1 MTLTINHNLMASSAA
16 RSLSEHYGSLGV
28 STRRLSSGL
37 RVGTAADDAAGLAVR
52 ELMRSDIASNQQGL
66 RNVNDAISMIQV
78 ADGALSVIDE
88 KLIRMKELATQAATG
103 TYNANQRLII
113 NDEFQAM
120 KREIQ
125 RISEATDFNGIKVI
139 NDDVLKFE
147 IDPQQVNASGFG
159 DAANT
164 EGSLITYKGKLYAT
178 DQRSRVYRYDDG
190 TWNRISAG
198 TDNRLS
204 NNGTYSGLRIVD
216 DKLTVNV
223 QDSVD
228 GAKVF
233 QMDNNGNFAQ
243 IIADGIDGN
252 SDNYRAVLEEFSGE
266 KFVTV
271 NNATN
276 GASLFSYENG
286 QLNPI
291 AEDGF
296 GDANNISLNVTNY
309 NGRIFVGSNN
319 ATGAIFKEYD
329 RLTETWE
336 DISLDG
342 INANDRNIN
351 FTEVDGKLYVTT
363 RNTVEGSK
371 VYELN
376 EFGWKTI
383 TLDGFGDPN
392 NSYAKVFNAAGKQ
405 VVSVRNDADG
415 ASLYSL
421 EKTGTKLLESGG
433 LGDTNNRIIDNITTN
448 GTEVFA
454 STYNP
459 VSGMQIL
466 KIGDV
471 ESNGPLIHF
480 GAGNDAAEDYYRITS
495 GDAGISESGL
505 GIGNLNVA
513 SQTAAQYSLSYLD
526 TAIIKKDQIRAN
538 LGATQNRLE
547 NTATNISIQ
556 AENLQ
561 AAESRISDVD
571 VATEMTEFT
580 REQILTQA
588 ATAMLAQ
595 ANSLQRTIL
604 KLIEG

>member
-16 RSLSEHYGSLGV
+16 RSLSKHYGSLGV

-147 IDPQQVNASGFG
+147 MDPQQINTSGFSVGRSESDLIEFNGNLYASDNASR
-159 DAANT
+159 
-164 EGSLITYKGKLYAT
+164 I
-178 DQRSRVYRYDDG
+178 YRYDGG
-190 TWNRISAG
+190 TTWTRISSGA
-198 TDNRLS
+198 DNRLS
-204 NNGTYSGLRIVD
+204 PNGATTGFEISDGKLLIHVSDFTSG
-216 DKLTVNV
+216 
-223 QDSVD
+223 
-228 GAKVF
+228 GKVF
-233 QMDNNGNFAQ
+233 QMNEDESFTQ
-243 IIADGIDGN
+243 LYQDGIDGN
-252 SDNYRAVLEEFSGE
+252 TNNGGAWTATFSG
-266 KFVTV
+266 V
-271 NNATN
+271 NYITARNDAE
-276 GASLFSYENG
+276 GASLFRSNGENIEELVTG
-286 QLNPI
+286 GMGDVDNYLFKTTNHNGELYLGSWNDIDGSFLKKYDEINDTWTDLNL
-291 AEDGF
+291 DGF
-296 GDANNISLNVTNY
+296 
-309 NGRIFVGSNN
+309 
-319 ATGAIFKEYD
+319 
-329 RLTETWE
+329 
-336 DISLDG
+336 
-342 INANDRNIN
+342 NANDRRVRFSEI
-351 FTEVDGKLYVTT
+351 DGNLYVTT
-363 RNTVEGSK
+363 RNTAEGCK
-371 VYELN
+371 VWELN

-383 TLDGFGDPN
+383 TLDGFGNSNNSEAEVFNIAGDTIVSTRNDTTGGQVIRLEDGETEVLTDDGFGNPN
-392 NSYAKVFNAAGKQ
+392 NYFMMYSQLGSDGGVYMSAYNTT
-405 VVSVRNDADG
+405 DG
-415 ASLYSL
+415 AGIY
-421 EKTGTKLLESGG
+421 K
-433 LGDTNNRIIDNITTN
+433 
-448 GTEVFA
+448 V
-454 STYNP
+454 
-459 VSGMQIL
+459 
-466 KIGDV
+466 GDV

-480 GAGNDAAEDYYRITS
+480 GAGNDSEEDYYRITS

-526 TAIIKKDQIRAN
+526 SAIIKKDQIRAN

-588 ATAMLAQ
+588 AQQQCLRK
-595 ANSLQRTIL
+595 RTPYSGL
-604 KLIEG
+604 Y